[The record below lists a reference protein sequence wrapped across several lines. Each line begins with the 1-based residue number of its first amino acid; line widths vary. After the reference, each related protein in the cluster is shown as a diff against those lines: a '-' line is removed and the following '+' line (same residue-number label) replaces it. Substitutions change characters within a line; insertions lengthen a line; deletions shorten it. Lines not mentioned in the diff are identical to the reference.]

1 MFIGHF
7 GVAFAAKKLAP
18 RTSFGL
24 LVFATEFLDLIW
36 PIFLLAGIEHVRI
49 VPGIMAASPLD
60 FTDYP
65 TSHSLVTVIGW
76 SVLIGGAYFLISRYR
91 RGAWIIAL
99 VVFSHWVLD
108 AIVHRPDLPII
119 PGGQVRIGLGLWNS
133 VVGSIIVELAFFAIG
148 LFVYTEVTRA
158 TDSVGRYGLWS
169 FVVLLLVA
177 WVSTLFAGPP
187 PSVKALAAGALIVWI
202 TVPWA
207 WWFDHH
213 RLPRPWL

>member
-18 RTSFGL
+18 RTSLGL

-36 PIFLLAGIEHVRI
+36 PIFLLLGVEHVRI

-65 TSHSLVTVIGW
+65 ISHSLVTVIGW

-91 RGAWIIAL
+91 SGAEVVAL

-108 AIVHRPDLPII
+108 AIVHRRDLPII
-119 PGGQVRIGLGLWNS
+119 PGGQMRVGLGLWNS
-133 VVGSIIVELAFFAIG
+133 WTGSIILELAFFCAG
-148 LFVYTEVTRA
+148 LLIYTEATRA
-158 TDSVGRYGLWS
+158 TDPIGRYGLWS
-169 FVVLLLVA
+169 FVAMLLVA
-177 WVSTLFAGPP
+177 WVSTLFAGAP
-187 PSVKALAAGALIVWI
+187 PSVNALAAGALIIWF

-213 RLPRPWL
+213 RFPRPQ

>member
-18 RTSFGL
+18 RTSLGL

-36 PIFLLAGIEHVRI
+36 PIFLLLGVEHVRI

-65 TSHSLVTVIGW
+65 ISHSLVTVIGW
-76 SVLIGGAYFLISRYR
+76 SVLIGGAYFFISRYG
-91 RGAWIIAL
+91 RGAWIVAL
-99 VVFSHWVLD
+99 AVFSHWVLD

-119 PGGQVRIGLGLWNS
+119 PGGQMRVGLGLWNS
-133 VVGSIIVELAFFAIG
+133 WTGSIILELVFFCAG
-148 LFVYTEVTRA
+148 LLIYTESTRA
-158 TDSVGRYGLWS
+158 KDSVGRYGLWS
-169 FVVLLLVA
+169 FVALLLVA
-177 WVSTLFAGPP
+177 WVSSLFAGAP
-187 PSVKALAAGALIVWI
+187 PSVNALATGALVIWI

-213 RLPRPWL
+213 RAPRPF